1 MHNAS
6 QWHKT
11 SSLHSANSSAAQICN
26 LRKIL
31 KTLFHG
37 QIAKINFR
45 THPGNNKRSVKRIPC
60 VSISPAANK
69 SKNQENIL
77 KSTTFYNRINLR
89 EQSSP
94 ADNKPPFYADDFC
107 KNMQKFSAF
116 FISAKAG
123 KNIYVGMYCSGYLL
137 ALPVISTLGIRIAGM
152 ATPGKNKRLPV

>member
-1 MHNAS
+1 MAQNILS
-6 QWHKT
+6 PFCKFVCR
-11 SSLHSANSSAAQICN
+11 ANMQFAQN
-26 LRKIL
+26 PKNTFPWTDS
-31 KTLFHG
+31 KNQFPDTPWQH
-37 QIAKINFR
+37 
-45 THPGNNKRSVKRIPC
+45 NKRSVKRIPC

-77 KSTTFYNRINLR
+77 KSTTFYNKINLR